1 MVQCVTT
8 LCHRLVLIFVNWCIR
23 CGVCWMFLIM
33 LSFEQHYALICLL
46 FHLFLEGGVIFF
58 FSLLFGIGLLYYLF
72 HMYNYCFMGYEPAIE
87 LNEWMNEAWNIE
99 YITLFYSR
107 TCLVII
113 LFTKYPLLAN
123 VNQNVSNK
131 KGIGFN
137 KFLIVQHNFRNKKK
151 FEI

>member
-1 MVQCVTT
+1 
-8 LCHRLVLIFVNWCIR
+8 
-23 CGVCWMFLIM
+23 
-33 LSFEQHYALICLL
+33 
-46 FHLFLEGGVIFF
+46 
-58 FSLLFGIGLLYYLF
+58 
-72 HMYNYCFMGYEPAIE
+72 
-87 LNEWMNEAWNIE
+87 MNEAWNIE

-151 FEI
+151 SKYKKFLNYVDSYKIPNS